1 KVDGLFASWNRQDAP
16 GCAVGIVQ
24 RGQLIYSKGFGSA
37 NLEDQV
43 PNTPQTVFDVASFS
57 KSLTCVCLALLMDEG
72 RVSPDDDLRKFV
84 PEMQPFDPPI
94 RIRDMVRCRSDLWDQ
109 VSLPILVGWENA
121 PLQYPHTEA
130 DFLNLLAGQKTLPFK
145 PGAQF

>member
-1 KVDGLFASWNRQDAP
+1 MTARTIASCVLPIALLLPPIAGCGPALGDEPPSGTPAELTAQVDGLFASWSPRDTP

-57 KSLTCVCLALLMDEG
+57 KSLTCV
-72 RVSPDDDLRKFV
+72 
-84 PEMQPFDPPI
+84 
-94 RIRDMVRCRSDLWDQ
+94 
-109 VSLPILVGWENA
+109 
-121 PLQYPHTEA
+121 
-130 DFLNLLAGQKTLPFK
+130 
-145 PGAQF
+145 

>member
-1 KVDGLFASWNRQDAP
+1 MTVRSIVSCVLPIALLLPPVAGCGPVLRDEPPSATPTELTAKVDGLFASWNRQDAP

-72 RVSPDDDLRKFV
+72 RVSPDDDLTQVRPGDAAV
-84 PEMQPFDPPI
+84 RSAHSHSGYGPLPI
-94 RIRDMVRCRSDLWDQ
+94 R
-109 VSLPILVGWENA
+109 LVG
-121 PLQYPHTEA
+121 
-130 DFLNLLAGQKTLPFK
+130 
-145 PGAQF
+145 